1 MTSTLPVRWRAR
13 PRSLIAATVLAITVL
28 LAAAS
33 PAAAHAT
40 LLFASPGID
49 NAVPTAPAAI
59 LLVFDNPV
67 TAGTS
72 AITLIDPSGGKVPLG
87 ASQLESR
94 RTTLRAG
101 TTSHLKPGAYTVDW
115 VVTAED
121 GDTMQGQYHF
131 AIGTTDGLGAPSGQ
145 VTPGAAPTGLL
156 RWLLFAG
163 LALSLG
169 GLVGARLARQT
180 RPNTGV
186 AASSDPEPAL
196 IAGAALA
203 SIAALGILLAVVGNG
218 SLTGG
223 LGNLSSSM
231 STGPGRL
238 AVAELVAGVLSLT
251 CFRLRLRLAGA
262 TGLVAVTIAEG
273 LRAHPHT
280 QWPFWGTVTV
290 TIHLL
295 VAAVWI
301 GALVHVLRVTR
312 WRHRQ
317 GMAAGGLV
325 RRYARMAAWLL
336 AAIVATGIL
345 NGIAVVPWRLLADT
359 LIHTSYGQ
367 WLDVKLGL
375 VLAAVACAAVARW
388 RLLARPT
395 GTQPSQAA
403 RVEAVALVAVLGAS
417 AALTVSAPPTDP
429 NAPLPFAPP
438 ANGPVFSAGTRAGW
452 VGIGVSASE
461 GQLLVRL
468 TAPEVAGGSDASS
481 DYGLSGNLTA
491 AGESHKLTFRGC
503 GTGCFVTPTT
513 WARGIDTITLHA
525 DHTGDLA
532 GGTAAVTI
540 AWPPRPATALLQK
553 IVAAMRDVPRLEVH
567 ERVTS
572 DANNQPL
579 APTLLHMSGQELI
592 NSDPYGSGRATTTS
606 LVNQSGDQ
614 TTISLGY
621 PGDQT
626 YVLLT
631 ADADGRLVH
640 ETLTGPNHLVER
652 TFVYPEAGAD

>member
-1 MTSTLPVRWRAR
+1 M
-13 PRSLIAATVLAITVL
+13 RSLIAAAVLAIAAL

-33 PAAAHAT
+33 PASAHAT

-49 NAVPTAPAAI
+49 SAVPTAPAAI

-67 TAGTS
+67 TAGNS
-72 AITLIDPSGGKVPLG
+72 AITLVDANGAEIRLGVP
-87 ASQLESR
+87 QLESR
-94 RTTLRAG
+94 STTLRAA
-101 TTSHLKPGAYTVDW
+101 TTSHLRPGAYTVDW
-115 VVTAED
+115 VVTAGD

-131 AIGTTDGLGAPSGQ
+131 AIGTTAGLGAPSVQ
-145 VTPGAAPTGLL
+145 ATAGAAPTGLL

-180 RPNTGV
+180 RPNTG
-186 AASSDPEPAL
+186 AAAAGDPEPAL
-196 IAGAALA
+196 TAGAALS

-223 LGNLSSSM
+223 LDNLSPSM
-231 STGPGRL
+231 STGPGLL
-238 AVAELVAGVLSLT
+238 AVAELVAGVLSLI

-280 QWPFWGTVTV
+280 EWPFWGAALV

-301 GALVHVLRVTR
+301 GALVHVLRVAR
-312 WRHRQ
+312 SRHRQ
-317 GMAAGGLV
+317 GVGTAGLV

-336 AAIVATGIL
+336 AAVVATGIL
-345 NGIAVVPWRLLADT
+345 NGLAVAPLRLLADT
-359 LIHTSYGQ
+359 LTHTSYGH

-375 VLAAVACAAVARW
+375 VLAAVSCAAVARW

-395 GTQPSQAA
+395 GRQPSQAA
-403 RVEAVALVAVLGAS
+403 RVEAMALVAVLGVS
-417 AALTVSAPPTDP
+417 AALTVSAPPADP

-468 TAPEVAGGSDASS
+468 TAPELAGDGDTSS
-481 DYGLSGNLTA
+481 DYGLNGNLTT
-491 AGESHKLTFRGC
+491 AGESRKVTFRGC
-503 GTGCFVTPTT
+503 GTGCFVAPAT
-513 WARGIDTITLHA
+513 WARGMDTVTLHA
-525 DHTGDLA
+525 DHSGDLA
-532 GGTAAVTI
+532 GGTAAVAI
-540 AWPPRPATALLQK
+540 AWPPRPATAVLQK
-553 IVAAMRDVPRLEVH
+553 IVAAMRDVSQLEVH

-572 DANNQPL
+572 DANNQPV
-579 APTLLHMSGQELI
+579 APTLLHLSGREFI
-592 NSDPYGSGRATTTS
+592 NSDPYSSGRATTTS

-621 PGDQT
+621 SGDQT

-631 ADADGRLVH
+631 ADAAGRLVH
-640 ETLTGPNHLVER
+640 EILTGPNHLVER